1 MAKRQ
6 SEYKE
11 IYKDKGKSI
20 GQKEVEQMMR
30 RREMSKEE
38 RKLSKKIKQNES
50 EGSGREVPQNINKCP
65 NGCAVYTRSN
75 V

>member
-30 RREMSKEE
+30 RRKMSDEE
-38 RKLSKKIKQNES
+38 RKLSKKIKPKES
-50 EGSGREVPQNINKCP
+50 EGSGREVP
-65 NGCAVYTRSN
+65 
-75 V
+75 

>member
-1 MAKRQ
+1 MTKKQ
-6 SEYKE
+6 TDYKE

-50 EGSGREVPQNINKCP
+50 EGSGREIP
-65 NGCAVYTRSN
+65 
-75 V
+75 

>member
-1 MAKRQ
+1 MTKKQ
-6 SEYKE
+6 TDYKE
-11 IYKDKGKSI
+11 IYRDKGKSI

-50 EGSGREVPQNINKCP
+50 EGSGREVP
-65 NGCAVYTRSN
+65 
-75 V
+75 

>member
-1 MAKRQ
+1 MTKKQ
-6 SEYKE
+6 TDYKE
-11 IYKDKGKSI
+11 IYSDKGKSI

-50 EGSGREVPQNINKCP
+50 EGSGREVP
-65 NGCAVYTRSN
+65 
-75 V
+75 